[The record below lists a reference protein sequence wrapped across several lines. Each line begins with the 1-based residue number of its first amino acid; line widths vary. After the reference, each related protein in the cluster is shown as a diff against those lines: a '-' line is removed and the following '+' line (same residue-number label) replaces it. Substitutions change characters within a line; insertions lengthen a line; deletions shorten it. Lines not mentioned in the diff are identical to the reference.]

1 MGGDKMKRLSLI
13 IFCLVLIAL
22 LSAGCFTKAADET
35 PAEIDQTTRENLNES
50 EANPSNNGTDE
61 NQEPVADNPDTP
73 VASDINFI
81 IDEPS
86 EGQAVK
92 SGTKLTIKGKTKVQ
106 EFNIEVEDGHEILG
120 TAHVTVPVESQE
132 LEEFEATVELSKHT
146 SPSGMIIFVTED
158 ENGQRQ
164 EELMLPINFE

>member
-1 MGGDKMKRLSLI
+1 MKRLSLI
-13 IFCLVLIAL
+13 IFCLVIIAL

-61 NQEPVADNPDTP
+61 NQEPVAEYPDTP
-73 VASDINFI
+73 VASDVNFI

-86 EGQAVK
+86 EGQSVK
-92 SGTKLTIKGKTKVQ
+92 SGSKLTIKGKTRVK

-120 TAHVTVPVESQE
+120 TAHVSVSVKSQE
-132 LEEFEATVELSKHT
+132 LEEFEATVELSEHT